1 MKAQAS
7 VARSATSLYAANII
21 VLVANTLYFLVLT
34 NFLRSTLGVGIVT
47 ALNIMI
53 WFLVT
58 VCILAQPIAMQS
70 PVPAP
75 LAVLK
80 FIPELLAK
88 RARSGA
94 GKLFT
99 ASLAFSLVI
108 GGVIAS
114 VLMAAP
120 TLIIPFLGGQAVS
133 LTYVR
138 LSGVDVLV
146 VSLGQ
151 VCVGTLIALGE
162 MKSATLYLI
171 LWSAAALCPRFR
183 AFAHVRNLR
192 RARWLDSWR
201 YGSTGFVTPAFN
213 SDSEGWGRS
222 VRLLDV

>member
-34 NFLRSTLGVGIVT
+34 NFLRSTLSVGIVT

-58 VCILAQPIAMQS
+58 VCILAQPVAMQS

-80 FIPELLAK
+80 FIPELLTQ

-99 ASLAFSLVI
+99 TSLAFSLGI
-108 GGVIAS
+108 GGVVAA
-114 VLMAAP
+114 VLIAAP
-120 TLIIPFLGGQAVS
+120 GLIIPFLGGQAVS
-133 LTYVR
+133 LNYVR
-138 LSGVDVLV
+138 LSGIDVLILSIGA
-146 VSLGQ
+146 SLHWGAHSAGQ
-151 VCVGTLIALGE
+151 NEKCHTLPYSLECLALR
-162 MKSATLYLI
+162 
-171 LWSAAALCPRFR
+171 PRFR
-183 AFAHVRNLR
+183 PVAFVRNLR
-192 RARWLDSWR
+192 CACWLDSR
-201 YGSTGFVTPAFN
+201 
-213 SDSEGWGRS
+213 
-222 VRLLDV
+222 